1 MTPSKFRETVNLYP
15 SMATEGKND
24 KLGKASKAQAEE
36 ETEGG
41 VSLPIL
47 SASVEPTMHIYQES
61 LELASVST
69 NRRAIVET
77 SEQLDAGDLTRF
89 TIFTS
94 LQ

>member
-24 KLGKASKAQAEE
+24 KL
-36 ETEGG
+36 
-41 VSLPIL
+41 
-47 SASVEPTMHIYQES
+47 VEPTMHIYQES
-61 LELASVST
+61 LQLASVST